1 MWEFVCVVSI
11 MQICLKLCLLSM
23 PLAIIFVD
31 WITDLLISEEEDI
44 WWIFLQKFFLWL
56 QFFFTSKFMADKRKC
71 FIIYLNKKLFKSNSI
86 KFYYL
91 KMTFFKKTTTFLQHV
106 FGDHKVIGKVFHIAM
121 CRWKIV
127 FVSHSHFLVSTHAN
141 VLILYQKAPSFS

>member
-11 MQICLKLCLLSM
+11 MQICLKLCLVSL
-23 PLAIIFVD
+23 PQAIIFVD

-56 QFFFTSKFMADKRKC
+56 QFFFASKFMADKRKC

-91 KMTFFKKTTTFLQHV
+91 KMTFFIKKNNIFTTCIWWPQSN
-106 FGDHKVIGKVFHIAM
+106 
-121 CRWKIV
+121 WK
-127 FVSHSHFLVSTHAN
+127 
-141 VLILYQKAPSFS
+141 SFSHCHVQMKNRFCLAFSFSC